1 MKQKTL
7 SKDTFSLIGYAI
19 KTVYNLKK
27 SIIIVW
33 SLISIISSV
42 APLITIKLSAVI
54 VDKLT
59 NGIAQTSR
67 NQLFMLLGVFGAAYL
82 FEQIYGVF
90 SNFIIEVMRIH
101 YSPYLYEKFIVKI
114 QFLSLRTTE
123 KAEYQDKAPQLMS
136 TLDQIVIFIKDL
148 INFITCMI
156 TTIGLFIITMNVKWY
171 FGLIALAILVI
182 RFFVSSRI
190 LKQEL
195 EFFEGFKKIRRQ
207 SGYYYNLATGGG
219 SAKDIRMLDMQ
230 DLVLDR
236 YVTTQKSVLEERDRI
251 SNHRN
256 MLNAVCSALDA
267 FFSTAVLIIC
277 AFLLF
282 EHQLTVGTMLLMSS
296 SILRL
301 FGSIGSANAS
311 LSTVFEK
318 MNDIRV
324 QKQVG
329 ELCDQENAA
338 ALVKQTESRHEQDL
352 APYASDYAFD
362 VRDMSFTYNPDSP
375 KIIKNL
381 NIKFEKG
388 KVIALCGENGCGKT
402 TLVKLLLGLYEPTDG
417 EILFKGHP
425 YSDLHRAQLNNSI
438 GMAMQGYQVY
448 PYSFRDNIGFSD
460 IVHLDND
467 EMIWDAAE
475 KGGTAELIRNSGNR
489 GLEQNL
495 IKWCNDDGIEP
506 SWGQKQKLAVARAH
520 MGNKEILILDEPA
533 SQLDPIA
540 EYLQFMRVRELAKD
554 TTAILISHRIGFARL
569 ADEIIVL
576 ADGAVAEQG
585 THDQLM
591 KAQGKY
597 FDMFNAQAQ
606 WYKKVDIDNY
616 EEV

>member
-1 MKQKTL
+1 MKKKIL
-7 SKDTFSLIGYAI
+7 PKDTFSLIGYAI

-33 SLISIISSV
+33 SLISIISSIV
-42 APLITIKLSAVI
+42 PLITIKLSAVI

-59 NGIAQTSR
+59 NGVAETTLS
-67 NQLFMLLGVFGAAYL
+67 QLFMLLGIFGAAYI
-82 FEQIYGVF
+82 FEQIYGIF

-114 QFLSLRTTE
+114 QGLSLRTTE
-123 KAEYQDKAPQLMS
+123 KAEYQDKAPQLMA

-148 INFITCMI
+148 INFIAGMI
-156 TTIGLFIITMNVKWY
+156 TTIGLFVITINVKWY
-171 FGLIALAILVI
+171 FGLIALAILVV
-182 RFFVSSRI
+182 RFLVSSKI

-195 EFFEGFKKIRRQ
+195 EFFEGFKKIKRK
-207 SGYYYNLATGGG
+207 SGYYYNLATSGG

-236 YVTTQKSVLEERDRI
+236 YVSTQKEVLKERDRI
-251 SNHRN
+251 TNHRN
-256 MLNAVCSALDA
+256 MLNAVCSALDT

-277 AFLLF
+277 AVLLF
-282 EHQLTVGTMLLMSS
+282 QHQITVGTMLLMSS
-296 SILRL
+296 SIMRL
-301 FGSIGSANAS
+301 FGSISSASAS

-329 ELCDQENAA
+329 ELCDKENSES
-338 ALVKQTESRHEQDL
+338 LVKQTKKGYETDKLEYKSN
-352 APYASDYAFD
+352 SAFD
-362 VRDMSFTYNPDSP
+362 VRNMSFSYNHDSP

-388 KVIALCGENGCGKT
+388 KVIALCGENGCGKS

-417 EILFKGHP
+417 EILFKGHK
-425 YSDLHRAQLNNSI
+425 YAGLQRAQLNNSI

-460 IVHLDND
+460 ISHLNND
-467 EMIWDAAE
+467 DMIWEAAE

-576 ADGAVAEQG
+576 DGGTVAEQG
-585 THDQLM
+585 THEQLM
-591 KAQGKY
+591 KQKGLY
-597 FDMFNAQAQ
+597 YEMFNSQAQ

>member
-1 MKQKTL
+1 MR
-7 SKDTFSLIGYAI
+7 SIPKDTFSLIGYAI

-33 SLISIISSV
+33 SLISIISSI

-54 VDKLT
+54 VDKLI
-59 NGIAQTSR
+59 NGIAQTSL

-90 SNFIIEVMRIH
+90 SNFIIEVMIH

-114 QFLSLRTTE
+114 QSLSLRTTE

-236 YVTTQKSVLEERDRI
+236 YVTTQKAVLEERDRI

-267 FFSTAVLIIC
+267 FFSMAVLIIC

-282 EHQLTVGTMLLMSS
+282 EHQLPVGTMLLMSS

-311 LSTVFEK
+311 LSTYFKYPQSV
-318 MNDIRV
+318 RTTYLPTRLT
-324 QKQVG
+324 Q
-329 ELCDQENAA
+329 
-338 ALVKQTESRHEQDL
+338 SR
-352 APYASDYAFD
+352 
-362 VRDMSFTYNPDSP
+362 
-375 KIIKNL
+375 I
-381 NIKFEKG
+381 
-388 KVIALCGENGCGKT
+388 
-402 TLVKLLLGLYEPTDG
+402 PTG
-417 EILFKGHP
+417 
-425 YSDLHRAQLNNSI
+425 S
-438 GMAMQGYQVY
+438 
-448 PYSFRDNIGFSD
+448 
-460 IVHLDND
+460 
-467 EMIWDAAE
+467 
-475 KGGTAELIRNSGNR
+475 
-489 GLEQNL
+489 
-495 IKWCNDDGIEP
+495 C
-506 SWGQKQKLAVARAH
+506 AR
-520 MGNKEILILDEPA
+520 
-533 SQLDPIA
+533 
-540 EYLQFMRVRELAKD
+540 
-554 TTAILISHRIGFARL
+554 
-569 ADEIIVL
+569 
-576 ADGAVAEQG
+576 
-585 THDQLM
+585 
-591 KAQGKY
+591 
-597 FDMFNAQAQ
+597 
-606 WYKKVDIDNY
+606 
-616 EEV
+616 